1 MKIIGVLLV
10 CVSVWSVPAL
20 AVQPNERLA
29 DATLEQRAREVSKAL
44 RCVVCQNETIDESNA
59 ELARDMRVLV
69 RARITSG
76 DTNEQVL
83 AYMVERYGD
92 FVLLKPRFTAEN
104 LVLWLGPFALLVVGA
119 FVVAR
124 RLRRP
129 IAPVVTP
136 LNEEEAR
143 ELATFSRKDGQP

>member
-1 MKIIGVLLV
+1 MKALTTFLTVVLIA
-10 CVSVWSVPAL
+10 SAAW
-20 AVQPNERLA
+20 AVQPNERLTNPA
-29 DATLEQRAREVSKAL
+29 LEQRARDVSKAL

-69 RARITSG
+69 RERIAAG
-76 DTNEQVL
+76 DSNEQVL
-83 AYMVERYGD
+83 SYMVQRYGD

-104 LVLWLGPFALLVVGA
+104 LVLWLGPFVLLVIGG

-129 IAPVVTP
+129 PVASAPA
-136 LNEEEAR
+136 LNDNEMQ
-143 ELATFSRKDGQP
+143 ELAALRDQDRKP